1 MANLKFLNG
10 MQKMN
15 DDEHELGKAIF
26 GMVMLSGIPIFI
38 MLYMLFQ

>member
-1 MANLKFLNG
+1 
-10 MQKMN
+10 MN
-15 DDEHELGKAIF
+15 DDDEHELGKAIF